1 MVGWHLWVDG
11 HEFEHAPGIVD
22 DREPGLMQSTVSQR
36 VKHDWTTELTDWR
49 HWGSVTGL
57 GGSSRG
63 GHDNSLQDS
72 GCILSWRIPW
82 NKEPGGLQS
91 IGLQRVGHNWSIL
104 AQHSTDC
111 TISVMWLNHS
121 KNRPLHSG
129 LWGFFFFFFL
139 WSQCLIQKR
148 WGQLAYMSSRSRKES
163 LLPFWAPETGKGCLF
178 YICRH
183 MPKPTL
189 ADLEGQRQLPARN
202 STSRPQDL
210 PTISW
215 EGTNSVHYYGIQQL
229 VLGRAPLSQEGS
241 DSFCD

>member
-1 MVGWHLWVDG
+1 MRWLDG
-11 HEFEHAPGIVD
+11 ITELMDMSLNKLQELLMTGK
-22 DREPGLMQSTVSQR
+22 PGLMQSTVSQR

-129 LWGFFFFFFL
+129 LWGFFFFFSMKPVPDTKKMRTTGL
-139 WSQCLIQKR
+139 HELQEQKR
-148 WGQLAYMSSRSRKES
+148 VTAAILGSRNRQRLPLLYLQAYAKTH
-163 LLPFWAPETGKGCLF
+163 PCW
-178 YICRH
+178 
-183 MPKPTL
+183 
-189 ADLEGQRQLPARN
+189 
-202 STSRPQDL
+202 
-210 PTISW
+210 
-215 EGTNSVHYYGIQQL
+215 
-229 VLGRAPLSQEGS
+229 LGRTETAS
-241 DSFCD
+241 C